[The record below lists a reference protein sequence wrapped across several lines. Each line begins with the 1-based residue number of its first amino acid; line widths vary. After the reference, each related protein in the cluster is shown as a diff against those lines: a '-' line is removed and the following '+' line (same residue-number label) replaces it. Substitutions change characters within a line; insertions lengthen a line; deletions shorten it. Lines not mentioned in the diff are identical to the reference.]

1 MVNRTGID
9 CKLAWTC
16 WPDKQQNLLRMLV
29 WQSRQKL
36 LDDILQSMER
46 IKYKKT
52 RQDTHELWSNILLAV
67 ISNIKNKH
75 VKIINVIM

>member
-1 MVNRTGID
+1 
-9 CKLAWTC
+9 
-16 WPDKQQNLLRMLV
+16 MLV

-52 RQDTHELWSNILLAV
+52 RQDTHELWSNMLLAV